1 MTAGRTAS
9 AELQVITGSGPARL
23 VLSTSEVKIGDAY
36 FATAWVSYKETA
48 AVLRQPGNGVIG
60 VFPAGAAGSRWTQS
74 WRTDLQGTTRHRH
87 GADIEAYA
95 PAELNVIQPSS

>member
-9 AELQVITGSGPARL
+9 AELQVITGTGPARL

-74 WRTDLQGTTRHRH
+74 WRTDLQGTT
-87 GADIEAYA
+87 
-95 PAELNVIQPSS
+95 PSPSRG